1 MPLGTP
7 IDSTFSMVK
16 VARASSDDEDDQQY
30 WLYDPS
36 RKLADVAA
44 VVFAILAIAHLILL
58 IIRRYWFCLP
68 YALGALLEVAG
79 YVFRDLSSRHQDKLY
94 LYAAQQIFI
103 LVAPA
108 LFAAAVYMTLGRLM
122 RATGC
127 THLSPV
133 RITWLTKIFVL
144 SDILCFFVQAI
155 GAAILSNAKSDDKDK
170 QNLGKDIA
178 LAGLILQV
186 VIFFFFMFIAVKW
199 HFRMHRRV
207 SSRHAKA
214 LSGMRWELGLWIL
227 YVVSVIISVRNI
239 VRVIEFAEGARGYF
253 FTHEWTLFVFD
264 ALLMALVLVLCYS
277 WYFILGSYR
286 DGDMILSQEDDHGPS
301 GETTMPL
308 QPPLPYHGFDYSR
321 PNNGYA

>member
-1 MPLGTP
+1 MPLGTRLGV
-7 IDSTFSMVK
+7 TLSMVNN
-16 VARASSDDEDDQQY
+16 VARDSSNDDDDQY

-44 VVFAILAIAHLILL
+44 VVFAVLGIAHLILL

-79 YVFRDLSSRHQDKLY
+79 YVFRDLSARHQDKLW

-103 LVAPA
+103 LIAPA
-108 LFAAAVYMTLGRLM
+108 LFAAAVYMTLGRLI

-133 RITWLTKIFVL
+133 RVTWLTKIFVIG
-144 SDILCFFVQAI
+144 DVLCFFVQAI
-155 GAAILSNAKSDDKDK
+155 GASILSNAKSDDKDK
-170 QNLGKDIA
+170 QNLGKDVA
-178 LAGLILQV
+178 LGGLILQV

-207 SSRHAKA
+207 SSKHAKA
-214 LSGMRWELGLWIL
+214 LSSTRWELGLWIL

-239 VRVIEFAEGARGYF
+239 VRVIEFAEGAKGYF
-253 FTHEWTLFVFD
+253 FTHEWTLFTFD

-286 DGDMILSQEDDHGPS
+286 DGDMILSQEDDYGPS
-301 GETTMPL
+301 ETTMPL
-308 QPPLPYHGFDYSR
+308 QPPRPYHGFDYSR